1 MANKKPKQT
10 MYTLRDLA
18 EKTGIGLQTWRK
30 YAASGELIAS
40 KVGRSYLV
48 WPQNFEKFIKSK
60 EVKPNNEMKVPRS
73 RADKVSG

>member
-1 MANKKPKQT
+1 MADKKPKQT
-10 MYTLRDLA
+10 MYTLQDLA

-48 WPQNFEKFIKSK
+48 WPHNFEKFIKSK
-60 EVKPNNEMKVPRS
+60 EVKSNKS
-73 RADKVSG
+73 